1 MEKER
6 FTILPRSF
14 PNYPVHRV
22 TECCFE
28 GRVRT
33 AVALQSPNCRRVT
46 RASPFIQGDPQER
59 TLETSMLASKI
70 GYLARG
76 GLVSKTTAVAA
87 CC

>member
-6 FTILPRSF
+6 FTILPVPSRIIRFIALPSVVSRGACVR
-14 PNYPVHRV
+14 PSHCNLRIAGN
-22 TECCFE
+22 E
-28 GRVRT
+28 GL
-33 AVALQSPNCRRVT
+33 ALH
-46 RASPFIQGDPQER
+46 QGDPQER